1 MAHLHTGPGICQD
14 VMIGPEASPTGQNLL
29 AIEAVEDKIR
39 NNSAKICY
47 EDWTH
52 STEEDPGYGEV
63 LWEVEGSSNIL
74 WKSKHVGL
82 PNQIP
87 DQDFIFLAD
96 HD

>member
-1 MAHLHTGPGICQD
+1 M
-14 VMIGPEASPTGQNLL
+14 MIGPEAPSTGQNLI
-29 AIEAVEDKIR
+29 AVEAVGDELR

-52 STEEDPGYGEV
+52 STGQDPGYGEV
-63 LWEVEGSSNIL
+63 LREVEGSSNVL

-82 PNQIP
+82 LNQIP

-96 HD
+96 YD